1 VPTPQ
6 VLNKAYTNQGTSSVF
21 WSPAGEHMPHCK
33 GSCPS
38 KQERR
43 FQFTTDFS
51 SLMQEVVSLPDWKQ
65 GNAMALI
72 IDGHSDFDD
81 TPSLRSY
88 ESFDGTS
95 TGGYSWTS
103 RSPTHG
109 PTIYV
114 AWCLPPPPAGQVT
127 NITTNTDSAISS
139 ETTSG
144 DAALIGGVVGG
155 IAAVVILL
163 LVSFMCFMRQ
173 REKQGKPIFKMVEAD
188 AQPSATQMT
197 AQKDVEKA

>member
-1 VPTPQ
+1 M
-6 VLNKAYTNQGTSSVF
+6 G
-21 WSPAGEHMPHCK
+21 
-33 GSCPS
+33 
-38 KQERR
+38 
-43 FQFTTDFS
+43 
-51 SLMQEVVSLPDWKQ
+51 
-65 GNAMALI
+65 
-72 IDGHSDFDD
+72 DFDD

-114 AWCLPPPPAGQVT
+114 AWCLPPPPAEQVT
-127 NITTNTDSAISS
+127 KEVVKNTGSAISS
-139 ETTSG
+139 ETKSG

-173 REKQGKPIFKMVEAD
+173 REKQGKPIFKMVEED
-188 AQPSATQMT
+188 AKPSGTQMT